1 MVSWLAMH
9 SKPVHG
15 AALFQP
21 FESNPSFA
29 VTCDGGVF
37 ILVTSR
43 CASDWTE
50 LSLAKRT
57 AMAVGL
63 ADL

>member
-1 MVSWLAMH
+1 MVSWLAMR

-15 AALFQP
+15 AALFHP
-21 FESNPSFA
+21 FESNPSSA

-43 CASDWTE
+43 RASDWTE